1 MVSIRHTVIPAGAI
15 GWNRTK
21 GFLRGGFPPVRLVA
35 LLMIL
40 AAGVSCVT
48 SPEDKKQKTNV
59 LWRNGVAFYRQGDYT
74 SALKQ
79 FLEAEKINPD
89 DPELQNALGQTYRAK
104 ERNDLAVESFRKAL
118 SVRPDYSDAKNNL
131 GTAYMDMGK
140 WDLAIPY
147 FQEAAADLTYETPQ
161 FPLSNLGW
169 AYHNKKNYG
178 LAEQYYIKALKR
190 APTFI
195 NALRGLALTHMAT
208 GRYDEAIRLLEKA
221 VEISPQFALLHYDLA
236 LAYTHARE
244 YEKAL
249 HAYDKVVLLAPG
261 SPLAADAQRAI
272 KQMPPR

>member
-1 MVSIRHTVIPAGAI
+1 MVSTRHTVIPARAI
-15 GWNRTK
+15 GWDRTK
-21 GFLRGGFPPVRLVA
+21 GFLRGGFLPVRLVA

-40 AAGVSCVT
+40 AVGVSCVT
-48 SPEDKKQKTNV
+48 NPEEKKQKADV

-118 SVRPDYSDAKNNL
+118 LIRPDYSDAKNNL

-178 LAEQYYIKALKR
+178 LAEQHYQKALKR

-208 GRYDEAIRLLEKA
+208 GRDDEAIRLLEKA

-236 LAYTHARE
+236 VAYTHARE

-249 HAYDKVVLLAPG
+249 HAYDKVILLAPG